1 MKKFTVIASLLS
13 LSLPVLGSSLSDSET
28 VEEYQIPVT
37 IGVSGLMAAVE
48 CKTSEVILCYPNGEE
63 VTVFSGRNKGTY
75 EDHRFRLSSLSSED
89 LGKPFYVYYPSSYIN
104 DDLENSTRFRTEIII
119 PSPKDGE
126 RIEKIRLFTSTFY
139 SNHLMKWT
147 GRGYAE
153 IVSNS
158 R

>member
-1 MKKFTVIASLLS
+1 MKNFTVIASLLS

-37 IGVSGLMAAVE
+37 IGVSGPMAAVE
-48 CKTSEVILCYPNGEE
+48 CKTAEVILCYPNGEE
-63 VTVFSGRNKGTY
+63 VIVFSGRNKGTY
-75 EDHRFRLSSLSSED
+75 ESVRFRLSSLSSED

-104 DDLENSTRFRTEIII
+104 DDLENRKRFRTEILIS
-119 PSPKDGE
+119 SPEGGE
-126 RIEKIRLFTSTFY
+126 KVEKIRLFTSTFY
-139 SNHLMKWT
+139 SNRLMKWT

-153 IVSNS
+153 IISSS